1 MAYDSQELL
10 RQFGRLMR
18 TFKQQ
23 GFSAMSNRSR
33 QFWAKQP
40 ERGAFRVLHLLHKQD
55 QLTNSQI
62 VEALDIRPSS
72 VSVMVKKLEDDGL
85 VERHESP
92 DDKRV
97 SLISLT
103 EKGQALITSSHD
115 FKNEFADSL
124 FDGLDAAEQEQLGT
138 LLAKLTDSLQDKF
151 KKWGDGAE
159 RPEFF
164 DNMPEQ
170 FYRGHGFGPWG
181 GHGHHGHHGHRP
193 DFRGFGGFGS
203 DSDKPSKD

>member
-151 KKWGDGAE
+151 KKWDDGAE
-159 RPEFF
+159 RQNFF
-164 DNMPEQ
+164 
-170 FYRGHGFGPWG
+170 
-181 GHGHHGHHGHRP
+181 
-193 DFRGFGGFGS
+193 
-203 DSDKPSKD
+203 

>member
-138 LLAKLTDSLQDKF
+138 LLAKLTDSQQDKF
-151 KKWGDGAE
+151 KKWDDGAE

-170 FYRGHGFGPWG
+170 FYRGHGPWG